1 MIKKSETI
9 SGGIYAILNTKSDR
23 IYIGQTK
30 NFLKRWKKH
39 KYLLSK
45 NKHRNQFLQ
54 NDFNKC
60 KIKFKTDEFLTF
72 IIIEQIDINDKNL
85 ITMREQIYLDAFI
98 PTGECYNIQKIAQIN
113 DPSCF
118 SKTPKETSEKISK
131 ASKRNWANPEY
142 REKISK
148 FQKELWKDQSH
159 QSKISEASKRN
170 WTNPEYREKISKFQK
185 KLWEN
190 VEYKKEMSNTVK
202 KRWEN
207 SEYREKASKSQKE
220 LWKDQ
225 DYQSK
230 MSNGKKELWKNPTYR
245 EKILKKRKEIWDSDA
260 HKKKMI
266 EKWQNPEYVKKKSE
280 TQKKRW
286 ENPEYKKKVFETW
299 DKKLSKLKGVVLS
312 PEGIEYE
319 IFNIKRFSIEHGLN
333 RRHLSELIN
342 KKAKSHKGWKL
353 K

>member
-45 NKHRNQFLQ
+45 NKHKNQFLQ

-60 KIKFKTDEFLTF
+60 KFEFKNDEFLTF

-85 ITMREQIYLDAFI
+85 MTMREQIYLDAFI

-131 ASKRNWANPEY
+131 ASKRNWA
-142 REKISK
+142 
-148 FQKELWKDQSH
+148 
-159 QSKISEASKRN
+159 
-170 WTNPEYREKISKFQK
+170 NPEYREKISKFQK

>member
-45 NKHRNQFLQ
+45 NKHKNQFLQ

-60 KIKFKTDEFLTF
+60 KFEFKNDEFLTF

-85 ITMREQIYLDAFI
+85 MTMREQIYLDAFI

-148 FQKELWKDQSH
+148 F
-159 QSKISEASKRN
+159 
-170 WTNPEYREKISKFQK
+170 
-185 KLWEN
+185 
-190 VEYKKEMSNTVK
+190 
-202 KRWEN
+202 
-207 SEYREKASKSQKE
+207 QKE